1 VDLSDEAL
9 IQNFRQTKDPAYFK
23 SVVRRYENRVYSAA
37 LRIVGTAEEAEEVVQ
52 DTFMKMHQNI
62 ASFKLRSSLAAWL
75 FRIMHNVCMDKL
87 RSRQRRKVFQMWSF
101 DPSSAGSREA
111 GEEGMHVAVNVA
123 DTSPNP
129 SEQLAANEQ
138 EEVIER
144 SLRALPEAQ
153 RTVVVLHD
161 LEGFSYQEIAEIVGG
176 SIGTVRSRLHY
187 GRLKLR
193 ELLEPYFESRDIA
206 PASR

>member
-23 SVVRRYENRVYSAA
+23 SVVRRYENRIYSAA

-62 ASFKLRSSLAAWL
+62 ASFKVRSSLAAWL
-75 FRIMHNVCMDKL
+75 FRIAHNVCMDKL
-87 RSRQRRKVFQMWSF
+87 RSRQRRKVFQIWTF
-101 DPSSAGSREA
+101 DPQSTGGNS
-111 GEEGMHVAVNVA
+111 EEGMHVVINAA
-123 DTSPNP
+123 DPSPNP
-129 SEQLAANEQ
+129 SEELAANEQ

-144 SLRALPEAQ
+144 SLRALPETQ

-161 LEGFSYQEIAEIVGG
+161 IEGFSYQEISEIIGA